1 MSAVRVRSLLRHQ
14 MRMDALV
21 RLVTAAAAGGV
32 LTLAFEPIAAW
43 PLAFATLALVAWAT
57 LGVGFWAATATGFV
71 FAATFWLLHIEWLT
85 MYLGAVPW
93 LALGLFMSLEWAL
106 GLGLAGWVVRR
117 GMARLAHPALLA
129 ALWAAVWVAR
139 EALSSRVPYG
149 GFAWGHISWTQSY
162 SPLLSLSSWIG
173 LPALSGLVVF
183 VSVLPVCWMLTWR
196 FPRWRAWLGGAVAVA
211 VWALV
216 PAWGS
221 VTPAQGQLRVA
232 AVQGNANAGL
242 FSNETPGTILRN
254 HLDAA
259 EAVVDEDFDVM
270 VWPENAVDLDV
281 LSNAS
286 ARAAVTEF
294 VDRMGRP
301 LVLGS
306 VTTRGD
312 DVYNSVIVWL
322 PGVGPTQVYDKRHPV
337 PFAEYMPDRWLW
349 RPLAP
354 DLVDLVPRGFSFGQ
368 ASGNLDVAGVNA
380 GVLICFETSD
390 SDLVRGLVNGGAQ
403 VILAPTNNAD
413 FGHSDE
419 AAQQLAITRAQAVA
433 AGRSV
438 VNVSTVSSSAI
449 IDAGGAQLA
458 SLEDFTSGA
467 MIATVPLHD
476 AWAPSQLMGP
486 VVEVG
491 ALLIAVGALVW
502 QAVLRVRRG
511 RTAPDER

>member
-1 MSAVRVRSLLRHQ
+1 MRADSLQIVLRHEF
-14 MRMDALV
+14 RLDAVV
-21 RLVTAAAAGGV
+21 RLIAAAAAGGL
-32 LTLAFEPIAAW
+32 LTLAFEPVAFW
-43 PLAFATLALVAWAT
+43 PMGFFAVALVAWAT
-57 LGVGFWAATATGFV
+57 LGLGFWAATGTGFV

-106 GLGLAGWVVRR
+106 GLGLAGWVVSR
-117 GMARLAHPALLA
+117 GIRRLAHPALLA
-129 ALWAAVWVAR
+129 AAWATVWVAR
-139 EALSSRVPYG
+139 EALSSRFPYG

-162 SPLLSLSSWIG
+162 SPLLGLSSWIG
-173 LPALSGLVVF
+173 LPALSGCVVF
-183 VSVLPVCWMLTWR
+183 VSVLPVCWALTWR
-196 FPRWRAWLGGAVAVA
+196 IPRWRSWLAGAVAVA

-259 EAVVDEDFDVM
+259 EAVIDDDFDVM

-286 ARAAVTEF
+286 ARAAVSDF

-312 DVYNSVIVWL
+312 EVYNSVIVWL
-322 PGVGPTQVYDKRHPV
+322 PQVGPTQIYDKRHPV
-337 PFAEYMPDRWLW
+337 PFAEYMPDRSFW

-368 ASGNLDVAGVNA
+368 ASGNLDVAGVDA

-390 SDLVRGLVNGGAQ
+390 SDLVRGLVGGGAQ

-413 FGHSDE
+413 FGRSDE

-449 IDAGGAQLA
+449 IDPGGVELA
-458 SLEDFTSGA
+458 SLDDFTSGA

-476 AWAPSQLMGP
+476 DWAPSQVLGP
-486 VVEVG
+486 AVEAAAVLVTAG
-491 ALLIAVGALVW
+491 ALMHRAVVG
-502 QAVLRVRRG
+502 LRRRG
-511 RTAPDER
+511 RPGGR

>member
-1 MSAVRVRSLLRHQ
+1 
-14 MRMDALV
+14 
-21 RLVTAAAAGGV
+21 
-32 LTLAFEPIAAW
+32 
-43 PLAFATLALVAWAT
+43 
-57 LGVGFWAATATGFV
+57 
-71 FAATFWLLHIEWLT
+71 
-85 MYLGAVPW
+85 
-93 LALGLFMSLEWAL
+93 
-106 GLGLAGWVVRR
+106 
-117 GMARLAHPALLA
+117 
-129 ALWAAVWVAR
+129 
-139 EALSSRVPYG
+139 
-149 GFAWGHISWTQSY
+149 
-162 SPLLSLSSWIG
+162 
-173 LPALSGLVVF
+173 
-183 VSVLPVCWMLTWR
+183 MLTWR

-221 VTPAQGQLRVA
+221 VTSAQGQLRVA

-281 LSNAS
+281 LRNAS

-390 SDLVRGLVNGGAQ
+390 SDLVRGLVSGGAQ

-467 MIATVPLHD
+467 MIATVRLHD

-491 ALLIAVGALVW
+491 ALLIAAGALV
-502 QAVLRVRRG
+502 QRATLRVRRG
-511 RTAPDER
+511 RTAPDQR